1 MEMAFQDF
9 LRIPIAVILEHR
21 FHEGRVRERRHQST
35 NKRNRG
41 HGNNIKVSMRLMI
54 MIDDTRYIRV
64 DTVIFILL
72 MCVYIKYT

>member
-21 FHEGRVRERRHQST
+21 FHEGRVRERRQST

-41 HGNNIKVSMRLMI
+41 HGNNIKVSMRRLMI